1 MLSTHVIGVPAMV
14 QWVKTSTGVALV
26 TMEALVPS
34 PAQRSGLKEL
44 VMQIQSLA
52 EELPNASGTVI

>member
-1 MLSTHVIGVPAMV
+1 MV
-14 QWVKTSTGVALV
+14 QWVKTPIAVALV